1 MNTKTQQQIYAYH
14 ILTFWAL
21 VLAIGASLFFYA
33 YYVNA
38 AVFGVAERTKIE
50 SEISEL
56 KSEISEIEVAYIQES
71 KSISESILSNYNLVY
86 TSQDNLSFVTADR
99 STRLTLRN

>member
-1 MNTKTQQQIYAYH
+1 MKTKTHQQIYTYH
-14 ILTFWAL
+14 ILTFWSL

-38 AVFGVAERTKIE
+38 AVFEVAERTKTE
-50 SEISEL
+50 SEISEV
-56 KSEISEIEVAYIQES
+56 KSEISEMELAFIQES
-71 KSISESILSNYNLVY
+71 KSITESTLSDYNLVY
-86 TSQDNLSFVTADR
+86 AEESNVSFATADR